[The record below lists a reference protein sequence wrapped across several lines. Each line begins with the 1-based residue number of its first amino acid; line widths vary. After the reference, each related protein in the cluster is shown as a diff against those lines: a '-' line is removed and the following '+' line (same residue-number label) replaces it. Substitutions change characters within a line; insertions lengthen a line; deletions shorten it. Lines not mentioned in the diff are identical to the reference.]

1 MSEKRKKEEGI
12 LLSLRSPTVQNAS
25 QMIMLLLFM
34 PLLLLQ
40 AVAFLLPS
48 FIPVEPIKAALEKLE
63 VGSRVSVIGNTIHE
77 ELNSKF
83 KIIHN
88 LSGHSLDQDEDK

>member
-1 MSEKRKKEEGI
+1 MSERRKKEEGI

-48 FIPVEPIKAALEKLE
+48 FMPVEPIKAALEKLD
-63 VGSRVSVIGNTIHE
+63 VDTIILIVSIVLLIVNIGSFLGARA
-77 ELNSKF
+77 KF
-83 KIIHN
+83 KRSRLI
-88 LSGHSLDQDEDK
+88 LS